1 MNSTNEPKKK
11 RKVKDAFFQ
20 VSESFFEKEEIL
32 DLMSHYDYRGIGIY
46 IKISLMLL
54 KNQGKIKYDWSY
66 FSSKKSDKIVIEN
79 IINNSGLFTLSADGT
94 YFSSNIVD
102 EQLEERGKI
111 SMDQTKRINKRWEGK
126 HATTTESKTTE
137 FLIDENVESNI
148 KPKVN
153 RLTPEQID
161 ELNKLDGIKT
171 KPKRKIVCDDDFEL
185 DA

>member
-32 DLMSHYDYRGIGIY
+32 DLMSHYDYHGIGIY
-46 IKISLMLL
+46 FKISLMLL
-54 KNQGKIKYDWSY
+54 KNQGKMKYDWKY
-66 FSSKKSDKIVIEN
+66 FSAKKSDKIVIEN
-79 IINNSGLFTLSADGT
+79 IIKNSGLFTLSADGT

-111 SMDQTKRINKRWEGK
+111 SLDQTKRINKRWE
-126 HATTTESKTTE
+126 KTKGFAPEKTKDE
-137 FLIDENVESNI
+137 FIIDDVESNTE
-148 KPKVN
+148 PKV
-153 RLTPEQID
+153 RRITPEEID

-171 KPKRKIVCDDDFEL
+171 KPKRIIDWGNDDIDF